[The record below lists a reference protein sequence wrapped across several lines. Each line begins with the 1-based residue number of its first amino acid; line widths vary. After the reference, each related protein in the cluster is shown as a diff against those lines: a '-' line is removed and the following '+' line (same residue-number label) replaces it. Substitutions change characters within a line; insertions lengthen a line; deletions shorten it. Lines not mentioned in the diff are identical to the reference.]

1 LLSAVYLNTF
11 CIFDLCRPSAHDRGG
26 WPSRRAAEGEILL
39 LDVTNRPVAHQNVW
53 EPRIFSNDQ
62 HELGCS
68 VSLISRLSDRG
79 CLDDMDETRRLAGRW
94 PSRRAAEGD
103 ESSCDQSPARTSQY
117 LESRASLRSPKGSWV
132 IGSPLFPGFLVEDV
146 STARVRIR
154 TLGAGSSTAS
164 SWLSGDIFLLA

>member
-1 LLSAVYLNTF
+1 MIGEDGRVVEQKKGKSFFLMSPIA
-11 CIFDLCRPSAHDRGG
+11 R
-26 WPSRRAAEGEILL
+26 SRIKMFGSR
-39 LDVTNRPVAHQNVW
+39 D
-53 EPRIFSNDQ
+53 IFSNDQ
-62 HELGCS
+62 RELGCS